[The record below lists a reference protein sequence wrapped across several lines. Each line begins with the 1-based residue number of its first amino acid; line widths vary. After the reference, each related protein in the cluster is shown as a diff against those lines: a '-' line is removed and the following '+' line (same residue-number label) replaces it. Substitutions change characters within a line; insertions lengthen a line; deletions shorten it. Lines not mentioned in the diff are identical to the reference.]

1 MSKGTAAIAGTVKES
16 MHHCLGRLPARLA
29 APALILLSLVTA
41 TALADDAEPTD
52 ASAHLLQAEIA
63 NERQD
68 YARAVREYRL
78 AAEKSKSVEIA
89 SRATRVASSYGF
101 SEDAL
106 VAAERWLDLD
116 PGSDEALFHVA
127 RLKLRTG
134 DIRGARR
141 SYKALI
147 ERSDGDQDRALLS
160 LIGVITEEDAQ
171 AADEVMRWLARPYKE
186 SGYAH
191 YAVAVTALQADDVE
205 HARERVQLAMEY
217 APDWNKPKLL
227 YGRIL
232 LLDGETDEAIDY
244 VARIIGDDPQP
255 DPEARMELAL
265 IMMAAGRDDDALS
278 QVNQIQYETG
288 NNVDALRL
296 MAIINFR
303 QENLDAAWED
313 FQDLLASGRHTMD
326 ALYYMARI
334 ADFREETDQ
343 AMELYDEVRTGT
355 HAVAAQ
361 RRSAAI
367 RAFNV
372 EDEDGALEHLDQFAS
387 DNPNH
392 AIDMV
397 QAKAQLLAALERYP
411 EALEEYDRMIEF
423 RPESENVLL
432 GRAELLLRMER
443 IEDAVAQYRV
453 AVKRFPE
460 SSLSLNALGYTLAD
474 RTEEF
479 KEAEKLIRKA
489 LKYDPENPAIIDS
502 LGWVLYKL
510 GNNEQALVEL
520 ERAYERLEDPEVAAH
535 IVEVL
540 AALDR
545 HDEALAFLESAEE
558 KTPENELLEDVRERV
573 FPSAD

>member
-1 MSKGTAAIAGTVKES
+1 

>member
-1 MSKGTAAIAGTVKES
+1 

-372 EDEDGALEHLDQFAS
+372 EDEEAALEHLDQFAS

-489 LKYDPENPAIIDS
+489 LKYDPDNPAIIDS